1 MDIKDQWTEETAM
14 KVLQHPAVDSNSIS
28 TSNVD
33 VNGIP
38 LPPGGEGSGE
48 GGISNE
54 SGQWQFHPPPTP
66 PIKGGELSLRYGTL
80 DEEFE

>member
-1 MDIKDQWTEETAM
+1 M
-14 KVLQHPAVDSNSIS
+14 KNEPDDRQNQGTYSIS

-33 VNGIP
+33 VNRIP

-54 SGQWQFHPPPTP
+54 SGQWQFTHPPPLPSREGAFFTIWNP
-66 PIKGGELSLRYGTL
+66 
-80 DEEFE
+80 

>member
-1 MDIKDQWTEETAM
+1 LRSPMYQFKKSSFHTR
-14 KVLQHPAVDSNSIS
+14 NSIS

-33 VNGIP
+33 VNRIP

-48 GGISNE
+48 GGISNK